1 MDAVKVVLVYYISL
15 IFNSNILLCQY
26 SLHVRLQNRSLSRK
40 STLNF
45 NLLVEDKSD
54 LVTLKSVLSTI
65 STYSVQFNFAHSVEQ
80 MVNNL
85 SWSVVSYFL
94 RFPAYLTLTSTYLL
108 YSFGKNSWITTLSI
122 SVNLHF
128 L

>member
-15 IFNSNILLCQY
+15 IFNSYILLWQY
-26 SLHVRLQNRSLSRK
+26 SLHVRLQNRSFSRK
-40 STLNF
+40 LTLNF
-45 NLLVEDKSD
+45 NLWVEDKSD

-94 RFPAYLTLTSTYLL
+94 RFSAYLTLASTYLL
-108 YSFGKNSWITTLSI
+108 YGFGKNSWVTTLSI